1 MTTLSSPPCLSLL
14 DLSVYRGECPVVDHV
29 SITIHAGELVG
40 LIGPNGAGKTS
51 LMRGALGLL
60 PHQGHSS
67 LTALRADLRAKAVAW
82 LPQNREIA
90 WPVSVETLVMLGR
103 VPHLAAGQMPQQN
116 DRTAVAHALAAMDL
130 TGFEKRPATA
140 LSGGEQAR
148 VLMARA
154 LAQDCPLIMADEPVA
169 GLDPRHQI
177 ATLAYLRDLTRQG
190 KAALVSLHDL
200 GLAARFCDRLILMDH
215 GQKRADGAPKNVL
228 TETHLRQVFGIT
240 AHVTTSDQ
248 GLIFQALEV
257 VR

>member
-1 MTTLSSPPCLSLL
+1 MTTSCLSLQ
-14 DLSVYRGECPVVDHV
+14 DFTVHRGECPVVDQV
-29 SITIHAGELVG
+29 STELRAGDLVG
-40 LIGPNGAGKTS
+40 LIGPNGAGKTT

-67 LTALRADLRAKAVAW
+67 LSALPANARARAVAW
-82 LPQNREIA
+82 LPQTREIA

-103 VPHLAAGQMPQQN
+103 VPHLGAGQSPGAE
-116 DRTAVAHALAAMDL
+116 DHAAVSEALAAMDL
-130 TGFEKRPATA
+130 TGFATRPATA

-154 LAQDCPLIMADEPVA
+154 LAQNCPLIMADEPVA

-177 ATLAYLRDLTRQG
+177 ATLAHLQSLTQSG

-215 GQKRADGAPKNVL
+215 GQKIAEGPPEGVL
-228 TETHLRQVFGIT
+228 TEDHLRRVFGIT
-240 AHVTTSDQ
+240 AHITQSEQ

-257 VR
+257 VE

>member
-1 MTTLSSPPCLSLL
+1 MTTSCLSLQ
-14 DLSVYRGECPVVDHV
+14 DFTVHRGECPVVDQV
-29 SITIHAGELVG
+29 STELRAGDLVG
-40 LIGPNGAGKTS
+40 LIGPNGAGKTT

-67 LTALRADLRAKAVAW
+67 LSALPPNARARAVAW
-82 LPQNREIA
+82 LPQTREIA

-103 VPHLAAGQMPQQN
+103 VPHLGAGQSPGAE
-116 DRTAVAHALAAMDL
+116 DHAAVSDALAAMDL
-130 TGFEKRPATA
+130 TGFATRPATA

-154 LAQDCPLIMADEPVA
+154 LAQNCPLIMADEPVA

-177 ATLAYLRDLTRQG
+177 ATLAHLQSLTQSG

-215 GQKRADGAPKNVL
+215 GQKIAEGPPEGVL
-228 TETHLRQVFGIT
+228 TEDHLRRVFGIT
-240 AHVTTSDQ
+240 AHITQSEQ

-257 VR
+257 VE

>member
-1 MTTLSSPPCLSLL
+1 MTTSCLSLQ
-14 DLSVYRGECPVVDHV
+14 DFTVHRGECPVVDQV
-29 SITIHAGELVG
+29 STELRAGDLVG
-40 LIGPNGAGKTS
+40 LIGPNGAGKTT

-67 LTALRADLRAKAVAW
+67 LSALPANARARAVAW
-82 LPQNREIA
+82 LPQTREIA

-103 VPHLAAGQMPQQN
+103 VPHLGAGQSPRGE
-116 DRTAVAHALAAMDL
+116 DHAAVSDALAAMDL
-130 TGFEKRPATA
+130 TGFATRPATA

-154 LAQDCPLIMADEPVA
+154 LAQNCPLIMADEPVA

-177 ATLAYLRDLTRQG
+177 ATLAHLQSLTQSG

-200 GLAARFCDRLILMDH
+200 GLAARFCDRLILMDR
-215 GQKRADGAPKNVL
+215 GQKIAEGRPENVL
-228 TETHLRQVFGIT
+228 TEDHLRRVFGIT
-240 AHVTTSDQ
+240 AHITQSEQ

-257 VR
+257 VE

>member
-1 MTTLSSPPCLSLL
+1 MTTSCLSLQ
-14 DLSVYRGECPVVDHV
+14 DFTVHRGECPVVDRV
-29 SITIHAGELVG
+29 STELRTGDLVG
-40 LIGPNGAGKTS
+40 LIGPNGAGKTT

-67 LTALRADLRAKAVAW
+67 LSALPANARARAVAW
-82 LPQNREIA
+82 LPQTREIA

-103 VPHLAAGQMPQQN
+103 VPHLGAGQSPRA
-116 DRTAVAHALAAMDL
+116 DDHAAVSEALAAMDL
-130 TGFEKRPATA
+130 TGFATRPATA

-154 LAQDCPLIMADEPVA
+154 LAQNCPLIMADEPVA

-177 ATLAYLRDLTRQG
+177 ATLAHLQSLTQSG

-200 GLAARFCDRLILMDH
+200 GLAARFCDRLILMDR
-215 GQKRADGAPKNVL
+215 GQKIAEGPPEDVL
-228 TETHLRQVFGIT
+228 TEDHLRRAFGIT
-240 AHVTTSDQ
+240 AHITRSEQ

-257 VR
+257 VE

>member
-1 MTTLSSPPCLSLL
+1 MTTPCLSLQNFT
-14 DLSVYRGECPVVDHV
+14 VHRGEYPVVDQV
-29 SITIHAGELVG
+29 STELQAGDLVG
-40 LIGPNGAGKTS
+40 LIGPNGAGKTT

-67 LTALRADLRAKAVAW
+67 LSALPANARARAVAW
-82 LPQNREIA
+82 LPQTREIA

-103 VPHLAAGQMPQQN
+103 VPHLGAGQSPRGE
-116 DRTAVAHALAAMDL
+116 DHAAVSDALAAMDL
-130 TGFEKRPATA
+130 TGFATRPATA

-154 LAQDCPLIMADEPVA
+154 LAQNCPLIMADEPVA

-177 ATLAYLRDLTRQG
+177 ATLAHLQSLTQSG

-200 GLAARFCDRLILMDH
+200 GLAARFCDRLILMDR
-215 GQKRADGAPKNVL
+215 GQKIAEGPPEDVL
-228 TETHLRQVFGIT
+228 TEDHLRRVFGIT
-240 AHVTTSDQ
+240 AHITQSEQ

-257 VR
+257 VE

>member
-1 MTTLSSPPCLSLL
+1 MITSCLSLQ
-14 DLSVYRGECPVVDHV
+14 DFTVHRGECPVVDQV
-29 SITIHAGELVG
+29 STELRAGDLVG
-40 LIGPNGAGKTS
+40 LIGPNGAGKTT

-67 LTALRADLRAKAVAW
+67 LSALPANARARAVAW
-82 LPQNREIA
+82 LPQTREIA

-103 VPHLAAGQMPQQN
+103 VPHLGAGQSPRGE
-116 DRTAVAHALAAMDL
+116 DHAAVSDALAAMDL
-130 TGFEKRPATA
+130 TGFATRPATA

-154 LAQDCPLIMADEPVA
+154 LAQNCPLIMADEPVA

-177 ATLAYLRDLTRQG
+177 ATLAHLQSLTQSG

-200 GLAARFCDRLILMDH
+200 GLAARFCDRLILMDR
-215 GQKRADGAPKNVL
+215 GQKIAEGRPENVL
-228 TETHLRQVFGIT
+228 TEDHLRRVFGIT
-240 AHVTTSDQ
+240 AHITQSEQ

-257 VR
+257 VE